1 MKNLETSDIRLI
13 NENLEKCI
21 IRIHLHTSNAP
32 IVRQIVPSEIHK
44 FTNLRSKEGSA
55 VAYKYM
61 CDLFNQKYSEPQKI
75 EFVKVSAADEVYFER
90 RAFSAIVK

>member
-13 NENLEKCI
+13 NESIEKRI
-21 IRIHLHTSNAP
+21 IRIHLHASNAP
-32 IVRQIVPSEIHK
+32 IVRRIDPREIHQ
-44 FTNLRSKEGSA
+44 FTNLRSREGSA
-55 VAYKYM
+55 VAYKYI
-61 CDLFNQKYSEPQKI
+61 CDLFNQKYSDPQKI